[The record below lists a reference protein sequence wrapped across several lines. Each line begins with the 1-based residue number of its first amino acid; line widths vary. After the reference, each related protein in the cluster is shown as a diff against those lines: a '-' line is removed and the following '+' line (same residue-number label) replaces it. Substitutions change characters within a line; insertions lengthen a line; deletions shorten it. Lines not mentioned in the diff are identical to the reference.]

1 MAIQITNRNNT
12 IDLLFLGNGDKVSL
26 DKDKLTLHKEGDYVI
41 IKDGETDDL
50 KEYKILYS
58 DSSSPVA
65 ASASELFDTI
75 SGYLNAAEGGSSS
88 SSFVNIT
95 CTETSTQALAS
106 GDASVGASM
115 INLSTQDVYIL
126 MGSGTAS
133 ATNHTVKLPS
143 GGSAI
148 YEMPYNYS
156 GEVNVVFA
164 GAGTG
169 DLVITKFN

>member
-1 MAIQITNRNNT
+1 MADGTKRIIQILNT
-12 IDLLFLGNGDKVSL
+12 LIS
-26 DKDKLTLHKEGDYVI
+26 EGI
-41 IKDGETDDL
+41 TT
-50 KEYKILYS
+50 S
-58 DSSSPVA
+58 
-65 ASASELFDTI
+65 ASAED
-75 SGYLNAAEGGSSS
+75 ASSS
-88 SSFVNIT
+88 SAVVTVT

-106 GDASVGASM
+106 GDVSIGASM
-115 INLSTQDVYIL
+115 INLSTQDAYIL

-148 YEMPYNYS
+148 YEMPYKYS

-169 DLVITKFN
+169 NLVITKFS